1 MVNSSAL
8 SGNGTEPR
16 ENLYQSKF
24 VYIAGIAE
32 MVVVILL
39 ILCFCIFICFNALIL
54 NVYFT
59 TPHIQEHARYVL
71 FVHMLIT
78 DILYLIA
85 SISLFLAALYA
96 VYITVPICYP
106 ILNLAALTFRITACN
121 LAIMALERYV
131 AICYPLRHFQF
142 CNAHRANTSIILMW
156 VVGVVPNVADFFAM
170 QSTVEQYFFF
180 RNVRCNLSIL
190 SVNSLQNTIRTLTF
204 ISTFTLVAL
213 TIVFTYIKVMQ
224 VAKKVG
230 SGTSNASKAGRT
242 VMMHAIQLLLCMTAF
257 ISTVSE
263 TYLRDSPAIL
273 LTLNFLLFTC
283 LPRFLSPVIYGV
295 RDEVF
300 HKYIRKFCYFNL

>member
-8 SGNGTEPR
+8 SGNDTESR
-16 ENLYQSKF
+16 ETLYQSKF

-32 MVVVILL
+32 MIVVILL
-39 ILCFCIFICFNALIL
+39 ILCFCIFVCFNALIL

-59 TPHIQEHARYVL
+59 TPHVHEHARYVL

-85 SISLFLAALYA
+85 SISLFLVAIYA
-96 VYITVPICYP
+96 VYIPMPICYP
-106 ILNLAALTFRITACN
+106 MLNLAALTFRITACN

-131 AICYPLRHFQF
+131 AICYPLQYFQF

-156 VVGVVPNVADFFAM
+156 VVGAVPNVADFFAM
-170 QSTVEQYFFF
+170 QSTVEQDFFS
-180 RNVRCNLSIL
+180 RNVICDLSL
-190 SVNSLQNTIRTLTF
+190 LAVNPLQNTIRTLTF

-224 VAKKVG
+224 VAKKAG
-230 SGTSNASKAGRT
+230 SGTSSASKAGRT
-242 VMMHAIQLLLCMTAF
+242 VMMHALQLLLCMTAF

-263 TYLRDSPAIL
+263 TYLRDSPVML
-273 LTLNFLLFTC
+273 LITNFLVFTC

-300 HKYIRKFCYFNL
+300 HKYIRTFCLFNL